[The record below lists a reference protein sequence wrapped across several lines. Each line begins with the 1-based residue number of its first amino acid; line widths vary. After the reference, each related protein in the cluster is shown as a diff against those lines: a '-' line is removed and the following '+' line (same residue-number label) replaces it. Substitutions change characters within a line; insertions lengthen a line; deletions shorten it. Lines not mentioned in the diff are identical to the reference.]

1 MGERLIWGTVSL
13 LASTVAAAFST
24 GMLTWFFVSLM
35 ALSCYLLL
43 SNNVIRTLR
52 SVSMIA
58 IFGLIIAVSKTLES
72 VGIPPLSRVLS

>member
-1 MGERLIWGTVSL
+1 
-13 LASTVAAAFST
+13 
-24 GMLTWFFVSLM
+24 
-35 ALSCYLLL
+35 LL